1 MLCVDDEVLFLEGIR
16 RLLERHG
23 YRVITA
29 HNGQEALQ
37 ALEQGAASCCKVM
50 VTDLL
55 MPEMSG
61 IELIEAVR
69 QRYPNLAIVVMSG
82 EVGEKEDNPEWKARG
97 VGAVLRKPVPIE
109 RLERAIHQVCA

>member
-1 MLCVDDEVLFLEGIR
+1 VDDEVLFLEGVK

-23 YRVITA
+23 HRVVTA

-37 ALEQGAASCCKVM
+37 ALEQGAASFCKVV
-50 VTDLL
+50 VTDIL

-61 IELIEAVR
+61 VELIEAVK

-82 EVGEKEDNPEWKARG
+82 EVGEDDDDPEWRARG

-109 RLERAIHQVCA
+109 RLEHAISRVCA